1 MIKEGMWKNAILIIA
16 MCFIVI
22 LTLIDVGLF
31 GIVKIQTLRINELT
45 NQSRQQQIRIESLFM
60 QFQQCETIDDVD
72 KVLKL
77 VNVERIK

>member
-60 QFQQCETIDDVD
+60 QFQQCETINDVD

>member
-60 QFQQCETIDDVD
+60 QFQQA
-72 KVLKL
+72 
-77 VNVERIK
+77 